1 MLGAAPGYRSRGHLQ
16 YRQMADR
23 TRPIV
28 RLDDMEGMVTKG
40 YRKGVY
46 RRVTK
51 GITMQNQSAALVSRI
66 KRSSAWFAQ
75 AVPASSCPVGLATS

>member
-51 GITMQNQSAALVSRI
+51 GITMQNRTARWSSGSKEAQPGSA
-66 KRSSAWFAQ
+66 
-75 AVPASSCPVGLATS
+75 

>member
-28 RLDDMEGMVTKG
+28 RLDVMEGMVTKG

-51 GITMQNQSAALVSRI
+51 GITKQNWSVGLFEWLKR
-66 KRSSAWFAQ
+66 RSSVSGSALCNA
-75 AVPASSCPVGLATS
+75 A